1 MKKYWEALVIAFKT
15 RTAYR
20 FDTAMQVLASVAR
33 VLFAWL
39 LWSAIFKGRSQV
51 ADFTLDTMI
60 LYYLIQSFF
69 AQMDNTGRIAEEL
82 GSHIRAGT
90 FSKFLVLPVRIQPY
104 LFAQSLGSAAYM
116 VFFSIGASILSLLAF
131 PVRIEWTVLPL
142 NLIKAA
148 ALLILGRIFLS
159 QLHFYLGILTF
170 KYQDI
175 WLFLMIKS
183 NVLAFLT
190 GVLVPLTLMPEAV
203 LQMLRLT
210 PFYHAAHLP
219 AMLLLNLGGDEALS
233 GMLIITLWIVFF
245 FFLNK
250 QTYAHLR
257 TRYDG
262 VGI

>member
-1 MKKYWEALVIAFKT
+1 MKKYWEALIIAFKT
-15 RTAYR
+15 RAAYR

-39 LWSAIFKGRSQV
+39 LWASIYKGRDQV
-51 ADFTLDTMI
+51 AGFTLDTMI

-82 GSHIRAGT
+82 SSHIRAGT
-90 FSKFLVLPVRIQPY
+90 FSKFLVLPVRIQAY
-104 LFAQSLGSAAYM
+104 LSAQSLGSAAYM
-116 VFFSIGASILSLLAF
+116 VFFSLAASALCLIAF
-131 PVRIEWTVLPL
+131 PIRPEWAARPL
-142 NLIKAA
+142 DLLEAA
-148 ALLILGRIFLS
+148 ALLVLGRVFLS
-159 QLHFYLGILTF
+159 QFHFFLGILTF

-190 GVLVPLTLMPEAV
+190 GTLVPLTLMPEAV
-203 LQMLRLT
+203 MLVMRLT

-219 AMLLLNLGGDEALS
+219 AMLLLGRGGGEAPT
-233 GMLIITLWIVFF
+233 GMLVITLWIALFA
-245 FFLNK
+245 FLNK

>member
-1 MKKYWEALVIAFKT
+1 MKKYREALFIAFKT
-15 RTAYR
+15 RAAYR
-20 FDTAMQVLASVAR
+20 FDTGMQVLSGVAR

-39 LWSAIFKGRSQV
+39 LWSSIYKGRVLV
-51 ADFTLDTMI
+51 AGFTLDTMI

-82 GSHIRAGT
+82 STHIRAGT
-90 FSKFLVLPVRIQPY
+90 FSKFLVLPIRVQPY

-116 VFFSIGASILSLLAF
+116 VFFSLGASALCLLIF
-131 PVRIEWTVLPL
+131 PVRPEWTALPL
-142 NLIKAA
+142 DLMQAA
-148 ALLILGRIFLS
+148 ALLILGRVFLS
-159 QLHFYLGILTF
+159 QFHFFLGVLTF

-183 NVLAFLT
+183 NVLAFLA
-190 GVLVPLTLMPEAV
+190 GMLVPLTLMPEAV
-203 LQMLRLT
+203 VKVLRLT

-219 AMLLLNLGGDEALS
+219 AMLLLGRGGGEAAA
-233 GMLIITLWIVFF
+233 GMLVLIVWIGFF
-245 FFLNK
+245 ALINK

>member
-1 MKKYWEALVIAFKT
+1 MKKYREAFIIAFKM

-20 FDTAMQVLASVAR
+20 FDTSMQVLASVAR

-39 LWSAIFKGRSQV
+39 LWSAIYKNRDQV
-51 ADFTLDTMI
+51 VGFTLDTMI

-82 GSHIRAGT
+82 GPHIRAGT
-90 FSKFLVLPVRIQPY
+90 FSKFLVLPIRVQPY

-116 VFFSIGASILSLLAF
+116 AFFSVAASVLCLLIF
-131 PVRIEWTVLPL
+131 PIRPEWTALPL
-142 NLIKAA
+142 NFIKAA
-148 ALLILGRIFLS
+148 ALLILGRVFLS

-190 GVLVPLTLMPEAV
+190 GALVPLTLLPEAV
-203 LQMLRLT
+203 LQVIRLT
-210 PFYHAAHLP
+210 PFYHVAHLP
-219 AMLLLNLGGDEALS
+219 AMLLLNRGGDEALT
-233 GMLIITLWIVFF
+233 GMLVISLWIAFF
-245 FFLNK
+245 AFLNK
-250 QTYAHLR
+250 QTYARLR

>member
-39 LWSAIFKGRSQV
+39 LWSAIYKGRDQV
-51 ADFTLDTMI
+51 AGFTLDTMI

-90 FSKFLVLPVRIQPY
+90 FSKFLVLPIRIQPY
-104 LFAQSLGSAAYM
+104 MFAQSLGSAAYM
-116 VFFSIGASILSLLAF
+116 AFFSVAASVLCLLIF
-131 PVRIEWTVLPL
+131 PIRPEWTALPL
-142 NLIKAA
+142 NFIKAA
-148 ALLILGRIFLS
+148 ALLILGRVFLS
-159 QLHFYLGILTF
+159 QFHFYLGILTF

-190 GVLVPLTLMPEAV
+190 GVLVPLTLLPEAV
-203 LQMLRLT
+203 LKVIRLT
-210 PFYHAAHLP
+210 PFYYVAHLP
-219 AMLLLNLGGDEALS
+219 AMLLLNREGGEELT
-233 GMLIITLWIVFF
+233 GMLVITLWIAFF
-245 FFLNK
+245 AFLNK
-250 QTYAHLR
+250 QTYARLR

>member
-39 LWSAIFKGRSQV
+39 LWSAIYKGRDQV

-90 FSKFLVLPVRIQPY
+90 FSKFLVLPIRVQPY
-104 LFAQSLGSAAYM
+104 MFAQSLGSAAYM
-116 VFFSIGASILSLLAF
+116 AFFSVAASVLCLLIF
-131 PVRIEWTVLPL
+131 PIRPEWTALPL
-142 NLIKAA
+142 NFIKAA
-148 ALLILGRIFLS
+148 ALLILGRVFLS

-190 GVLVPLTLMPEAV
+190 GVLVPLTLLPEAV
-203 LQMLRLT
+203 LQVIRLT
-210 PFYHAAHLP
+210 PFYYVAHLP
-219 AMLLLNLGGDEALS
+219 AMLLLNREGGEALT
-233 GMLIITLWIVFF
+233 GMLVITLWIAFF
-245 FFLNK
+245 AFLNK
-250 QTYAHLR
+250 QTYARLR